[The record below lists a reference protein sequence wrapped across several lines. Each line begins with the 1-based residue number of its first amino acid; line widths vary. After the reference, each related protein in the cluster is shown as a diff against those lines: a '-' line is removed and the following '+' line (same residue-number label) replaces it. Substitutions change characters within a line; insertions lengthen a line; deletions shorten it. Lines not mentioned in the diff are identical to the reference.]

1 MVPRTDPIDKRMKNV
16 TDLSGFHVYDTTLR
30 DGAQQEGLN
39 LSVADKLNIARQ
51 IDALGV
57 GFIEGGW
64 PGANPKDTEFFQRA
78 QSELDLKH
86 AKLAAFG
93 ATRRAGVAA
102 ADDPLIAALR
112 NSGASVVTLVA
123 KSHDRH
129 VELAL
134 RTTLEENLAMVRD
147 TITHLREEGQ
157 SVFLDA
163 EHFFDGYRDNRDYAL
178 EVLRTAYEAGAEV
191 IALCDTNGGMLPGW
205 VADVVHDVIESTGV
219 RVGIH
224 CHNDT
229 GCAVANT
236 LAAVDAGA
244 THVQGT
250 LNGYGERTGNADL
263 ISVVANLELKL
274 GRSVLPEGRLRDA
287 TRIAHAVAE
296 VTNFPPASRQPYVGV
311 SAFAHKAGLHASAI
325 KVDPNLYQH
334 MDPSGVGNDMRLLVS
349 DMAGRASIELK
360 GAELGF
366 DLSGDK
372 ELVTRITTRVKEL
385 ESRGFTFEAAD
396 ASFELM
402 LVEEVTGTRP
412 SYFDVESW
420 RVITDSK
427 PGDEATSEATIKL
440 RAGDARIVVTGE
452 GNGPVNAMDHALRE
466 AIGQAYPEVAKFELI
481 DYKVRI
487 LDQGHGT
494 DAVTRVLIE
503 TTDGESSW
511 VTVGVGHNVI
521 EASWGA
527 LVDGV
532 TFGLRRHGETPA

>member
-1 MVPRTDPIDKRMKNV
+1 MTSTD
-16 TDLSGFHVYDTTLR
+16 FHVYDTTLR

-39 LSVADKLNIARQ
+39 LSVADKLTIARQ
-51 IDALGV
+51 LDGLGV
-57 GFIEGGW
+57 GYIEGGW
-64 PGANPKDTEFFQRA
+64 PGANPKDTEFFRRA
-78 QSELDLKH
+78 RTELELKH
-86 AKLAAFG
+86 ARLAAFG
-93 ATRRAGVAA
+93 ATRRAGMKA

-112 NSGASVVTLVA
+112 DSGAGVVTLVA

-134 RTTLEENLAMVRD
+134 RTTLEENLAMIRD
-147 TITHLREEGQ
+147 TVSHLREEGQ
-157 SVFLDA
+157 QVFLDA

-178 EVLRTAYEAGAEV
+178 EVLRTAYDAGAEV
-191 IALCDTNGGMLPGW
+191 IALCDTNGGMLPPW
-205 VADVVHDVIESTGV
+205 VGDVVNDVIESTGV
-219 RVGIH
+219 RIGIH

-263 ISVVANLELKL
+263 VSVVANLELKL
-274 GRSVLPEGRLRDA
+274 DKKVLPEGLLRDA

-334 MDPSGVGNDMRLLVS
+334 LDPIHVGNDMRLLVS

-360 GAELGF
+360 GRELGF
-366 DLSGDK
+366 DLAGPSGDK
-372 ELVTRITTRVKEL
+372 DLVTRITNRVKAM
-385 ESRGFTFEAAD
+385 ESQGYTFEAAD

-402 LVEEVTGTRP
+402 LVEEVEGTRP

-420 RVITDSK
+420 RVITETR
-427 PGDEATSEATIKL
+427 PGAEAVSEATIKL
-440 RAGDARIVVTGE
+440 HAGGARIVTTGE
-452 GNGPVNAMDHALRE
+452 GNGPVNALDQAMRE
-466 AIGQAYPEVAKFELI
+466 AIVQAYPEVAKFELI

-503 TTDGESSW
+503 TSDGESSW

-521 EASWGA
+521 EASWDA
-527 LVDGV
+527 LVDAI
-532 TFGLRRHGETPA
+532 TFGLRRHGQDPQ

>member
-1 MVPRTDPIDKRMKNV
+1 M
-16 TDLSGFHVYDTTLR
+16 
-30 DGAQQEGLN
+30 
-39 LSVADKLNIARQ
+39 
-51 IDALGV
+51 
-57 GFIEGGW
+57 
-64 PGANPKDTEFFQRA
+64 
-78 QSELDLKH
+78 
-86 AKLAAFG
+86 
-93 ATRRAGVAA
+93 
-102 ADDPLIAALR
+102 
-112 NSGASVVTLVA
+112 VTLVA

-147 TITHLREEGQ
+147 TVTHLRAEGQ
-157 SVFLDA
+157 TVFLDA
-163 EHFFDGYRDNRDYAL
+163 EHFFDGYRANRDYAL
-178 EVLRTAYEAGAEV
+178 EVLRTAYDAGAEV

-205 VADVVHDVIESTGV
+205 VADVVHDVRENAQV

-250 LNGYGERTGNADL
+250 INGYGERTGNADL
-263 ISVVANLELKL
+263 VAVVANLELKL
-274 GRSVLPEGRLRDA
+274 DRRVLPPGLLGEA

-296 VTNFPPASRQPYVGV
+296 VTNFPPASRQPYVGS
-311 SAFAHKAGLHASAI
+311 SAFTHKAGLHASAI

-334 MDPSGVGNDMRLLVS
+334 MDPAGVGNDMRLLVS

-360 GAELGF
+360 GRELGF
-366 DLSGDK
+366 DLSGDR
-372 ELVTRITTRVKEL
+372 ELVTRITDRVKVL
-385 ESRGFTFEAAD
+385 ENRGYTFEAAD
-396 ASFELM
+396 ASFEL
-402 LVEEVTGTRP
+402 LLIEEVEGARP
-412 SYFDVESW
+412 SYFEVESW
-420 RVITDSK
+420 RVITETCSAA
-427 PGDEATSEATIKL
+427 ATRRSPRRPSSCAP
-440 RAGDARIVVTGE
+440 AGVRYVTTGE
-452 GNGPVNAMDHALRE
+452 GNGPVNALDHALRE

-503 TTDGESSW
+503 TSDGEASW
-511 VTVGVGHNVI
+511 VTVGVGANVI

-532 TFGLRRHGETPA
+532 TFGLRRQEA